1 MFPHALTCTR
11 RGALL
16 RFQDTLRQAAKLDQE
31 KVARQ
36 ARHNQTQQNDSNNGA
51 QLAREELERLNALSL
66 KPAVAIALKFIAKQ
80 LKLNQG
86 KKAAKRL
93 AAITA
98 AEEAVAVEDS
108 AAAAAAAKEVAA
120 AEAAAALA
128 KEAAAAAAASLNAV
142 IVAVDLAK
150 FNWRK
155 VRAQLRVM
163 VSNAAKQKV
172 ASQVGAAKVER
183 AEKNYV
189 ALFAVS

>member
-66 KPAVAIALKFIAKQ
+66 KPAVAIALKFIVKQ

-86 KKAAKRL
+86 KKAAKK
-93 AAITA
+93 
-98 AEEAVAVEDS
+98 AVAVEDS

-155 VRAQLRVM
+155 LRAQLRVM